1 MPAAELEADMDG
13 MKLDEKLDMM
23 AKGAAKGVKEGF
35 GKLMGHLTVMKDNI
49 QAATA
54 AKKQQPGEL

>member
-1 MPAAELEADMDG
+1 MDG
-13 MKLDEKLDMM
+13 MKLDEKLEVL
-23 AKGAAKGVKEGF
+23 AKGAAKNVKEGF

-49 QAATA
+49 QAASA